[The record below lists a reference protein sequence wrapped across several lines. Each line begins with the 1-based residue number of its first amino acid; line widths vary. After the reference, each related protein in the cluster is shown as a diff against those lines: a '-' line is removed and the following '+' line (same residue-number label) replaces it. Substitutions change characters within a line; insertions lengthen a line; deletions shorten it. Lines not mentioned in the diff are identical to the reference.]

1 MTSKLVKNSLIYA
14 IGDIAPRFLSL
25 ISFPI
30 LTTYLAPSE
39 YAIVN
44 YVNTINLF
52 LVVIGFLGLNTY
64 YLVFYYRQ
72 PDEKSKKRLLGNLSI
87 FVIGLNIILSLLLF
101 FFGPRLFNLFESNIA
116 FYPYIAIGIV
126 TNFFNLLAILPS
138 ALYRLEERPLP
149 LTILNIAKGVLIF
162 GITLWFVVGLHYKAE
177 GILYAQMIVTV
188 LFGIIFFIITN
199 KNMIWNI
206 DWKQLR
212 IALIFSLPLLPGSLS
227 YLLSSMSDRILIDH
241 YLNLT
246 DLGIYSSASTL
257 ALILNIVSFGA
268 YKAFEPYI
276 FKTYGSKGF
285 TEGFLKLRN
294 GFFLVMVICG
304 LGVSLFAKEFFEI
317 FAEAKYHTAYLYV
330 PIIVVG
336 VVCNALAMP
345 YSTVI
350 TAMGKTKINSAISI
364 FGSLISVTLNIS
376 LLAKIGIVAACITS
390 AVTFFLTFIGSI
402 IFSKIR
408 LPYWRQIIV
417 TAISLLIVVIEV
429 YILNNNSLWLTLSLK
444 LITYIVIV
452 LFFTYLAG
460 FNLKLIK
467 SMITRSTPNTVI

>member
-1 MTSKLVKNSLIYA
+1 MASKLIKNSLIYA

-52 LVVIGFLGLNTY
+52 LVVIGFLCLNTY

-72 PDEKSKKRLLGNLSI
+72 PDEKSKQKLLGNLSI
-87 FVIGLNIILSLLLF
+87 FVIGLNLILSILLF
-101 FFGPRLFNLFESNIA
+101 LFGPTLFHLFESNIS

-126 TNFFNLLAILPS
+126 TNFFNILAILPS

-149 LTILNIAKGVLIF
+149 LTILNVAKGVLIF

-188 LFGIIFFIITN
+188 IFGIIFFLITN

-212 IALIFSLPLLPGSLS
+212 MALIFSLPLLPGSLS

-257 ALILNIVSFGA
+257 ALILNIVSYGA

-276 FKTYGSKGF
+276 FKTYGSEGF
-285 TEGFLKLRN
+285 TEEFLKLRN
-294 GFFLVMVICG
+294 GFFLVMIICG
-304 LGVSLFAKEFFEI
+304 FGVSLFAKEFFEI
-317 FAEAKYHTAYLYV
+317 FAEVKYHTAYLYV

-336 VVCNALAMP
+336 VLCNALAMP

-364 FGSLISVTLNIS
+364 SGSLISVTLNIS
-376 LLAKIGIVAACITS
+376 LLAKIGIIAACFTS
-390 AVTFFLTFIGSI
+390 AVTFFSTFVGSI
-402 IFSKIR
+402 IYSRVR

-417 TAISLLIVVIEV
+417 TAISVIVVVIEV
-429 YILNNNSLWLTLSLK
+429 YILKSNDFWLTLSLK
-444 LITYIVIV
+444 LITYAGIV
-452 LFFTYLAG
+452 LLITYLTG
-460 FNLKLIK
+460 FNLRILKTTISQSK
-467 SMITRSTPNTVI
+467 PIP